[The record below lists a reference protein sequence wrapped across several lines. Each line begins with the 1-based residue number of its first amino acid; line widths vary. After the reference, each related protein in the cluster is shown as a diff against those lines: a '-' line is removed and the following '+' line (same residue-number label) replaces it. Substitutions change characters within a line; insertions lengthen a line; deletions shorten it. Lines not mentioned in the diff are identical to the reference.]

1 MSSSPAFAA
10 TVLNGSAKFEN
21 ADGTTLKALNT
32 ALGGTGGYLESMY
45 ITNDDTS
52 DVFVGIYRTISS
64 VDYLLQT
71 VCVPAGSG
79 TEVSGDHVAALDV
92 LSLGIFGS
100 SRNSYNEFELP
111 MDDAMIIK
119 VGMNSAVA
127 SGKTV
132 YVNADFKVY

>member
-1 MSSSPAFAA
+1 MSSSPAFAV
-10 TVLNGSAKFEN
+10 TVLNGSVKFEN

-32 ALGGTGGYLESMY
+32 ALGGSGGYLESLYM
-45 ITNDDTS
+45 TNDDTS

-71 VCVPAGSG
+71 VKVPAGAG
-79 TEVSGDHVAALDV
+79 TEVSGEHVAALDV
-92 LSLGIFGS
+92 LALGIFGS
-100 SRNSYNEFELP
+100 SFNSYNKYELP
-111 MDDAMIIK
+111 MDDSMVLK
-119 VGMNSAVA
+119 VGVGSAVT